1 MATDQTFIIVG
12 ASLAGAKAA
21 ETLRTEGFD
30 GRVVLIGEETERPYE
45 RPMLSKE
52 YLRGDKPAEKLY
64 VHEEGFYAE
73 KDIKLLTGTRVA
85 SLDAGAHEIT
95 LQDGRRVPYS
105 RLLLATGATPRRIPV
120 PGAELAGV
128 AYLRRM
134 SDSDDLRAAIKAAT
148 RVVVIG
154 AGWIGSEVAASAS
167 QLGAEVSVVAPEEV
181 PLERVLG
188 PLLGGVYRD
197 LHAEHGVDLHL
208 STQVEAIV
216 GNDVAQG
223 VRTTDGD
230 VIEGD
235 LIVVGV
241 GVSPRDELAQYA
253 GLTLDN
259 GIVVDEFLRT
269 SAPDVFAAGDV
280 ASAWNP
286 MYNRHIRMEHW
297 ANALNQGK
305 TAGRNMLSQDSQGTA
320 YTKLPYFYSDQY
332 DLGME
337 YNGYASDWDR
347 VVIRGD
353 LAAREFIAFWLKDG
367 RVLAGMNANIWD
379 QGDGIKALVSSGA
392 AIDADRLADQ
402 SIPLADLL
410 ADPPAKADGSSRD

>member
-1 MATDQTFIIVG
+1 MALDQTFVVVG

-21 ETLRTEGFD
+21 ETLRAEGFD
-30 GRVVLIGEETERPYE
+30 GWVVVIGEETERPYE

-52 YLRGDKPAEKLY
+52 YLRGDKPAAKLY
-64 VHEEGFYAE
+64 VHDEAFYADN
-73 KDIKLLTGTRVA
+73 DIELLTGTRVA
-85 SLDAGAHEIT
+85 SLDPGAHEVT
-95 LQDGRRVPYS
+95 LGDGSRMPYS
-105 RLLLATGATPRRIPV
+105 RLLLSTGATPRRLPL
-120 PGAELAGV
+120 PGAELPGV
-128 AYLRRM
+128 RYLRAM
-134 SDSDDLRAAIKAAT
+134 ADSDALRVAIKAAG

-154 AGWIGSEVAASAS
+154 TGWIGSEVAASAR
-167 QLGAEVSVVAPEEV
+167 QLGAEVSVVAPEAV

-188 PLLGGVYRD
+188 PELGRVYRD
-197 LHAEHGVDLHL
+197 LHDEHLVDLYL
-208 STQVEAIV
+208 STQIEAIV
-216 GNDVAQG
+216 GNDVAHG
-223 VRTTDGD
+223 VRTTDGL

-235 LIVVGV
+235 LVVVGV

-297 ANALNQGK
+297 ANALNQGQ
-305 TAGRNMLSQDSQGTA
+305 TAARNMLSQDAA

-347 VVIRGD
+347 VVVRGD
-353 LAAREFIAFWLKDG
+353 LAAREFLAFWLKDG
-367 RVLAGMNANIWD
+367 RVLAGMNANVWD
-379 QGDGIKALVSSGA
+379 QGDDIKALVRSGA
-392 AIDADRLADQ
+392 AVDADRLADL
-402 SIPLADLL
+402 SIPLGDL
-410 ADPPAKADGSSRD
+410 AT

>member
-1 MATDQTFIIVG
+1 MASEQIFVIVG

-21 ETLRTEGFD
+21 ETLRVEGFD

-52 YLRGDKPAEKLY
+52 YLRGDKPAAKLY
-64 VHEEGFYAE
+64 VHEAGFYAGN
-73 KDIKLLTGTRVA
+73 DIELLTGTRVA
-85 SLDAGAHEIT
+85 SLDTAAHEIT
-95 LQDGRRVPYS
+95 LEDGSRMPYS
-105 RLLLATGATPRRIPV
+105 RLLLSTGATPRRIPV
-120 PGAELAGV
+120 PGAELQGV
-128 AYLRRM
+128 RYLRRM
-134 SDSDDLRAAIKAAT
+134 SDSDALRAAIKAAS

-154 AGWIGSEVAASAS
+154 AGWIGSEVAASAR
-167 QLGAEVSVVAPEEV
+167 QLGAEVSVVAPEAV

-208 STQVEAIV
+208 STQIEAIV
-216 GNDVAQG
+216 GNDAAQG
-223 VRTTDGD
+223 VRTTSGL
-230 VIEGD
+230 VVEGD
-235 LIVVGV
+235 LVVVGV

-297 ANALNQGK
+297 ANALHQGQ
-305 TAGRNMLSQDSQGTA
+305 TAARNMLSQDSQITA

-337 YNGYASDWDR
+337 YNGYALDWDR
-347 VVIRGD
+347 VVVRGD
-353 LAAREFIAFWLKDG
+353 LAAREFVAFWLKDG
-367 RVLAGMNANIWD
+367 RVLAGMNANVWD
-379 QGDGIKALVSSGA
+379 QGDDIKALVRYGA
-392 AIDADRLADQ
+392 PVDADRLADL
-402 SIPLADLL
+402 SIPLGDL
-410 ADPPAKADGSSRD
+410 AT

>member
-1 MATDQTFIIVG
+1 MASEQTFVIVG

-21 ETLRTEGFD
+21 ETLRVEGFK
-30 GRVVLIGEETERPYE
+30 GRVVLIGEEAERPYE

-52 YLRGDKPAEKLY
+52 YLRGDKPAAKLY
-64 VHEEGFYAE
+64 VHEEGFYAGN
-73 KDIKLLTGTRVA
+73 DIELLTGTRVA
-85 SLDAGAHEIT
+85 SLDAAAHEIT
-95 LQDGRRVPYS
+95 LEDGSRMPYS
-105 RLLLATGATPRRIPV
+105 RLLLSTGATPRRIPV
-120 PGAELAGV
+120 PGAELQEV
-128 AYLRRM
+128 RYLRRM
-134 SDSDDLRAAIKAAT
+134 SDSDALRAAIRAAS

-154 AGWIGSEVAASAS
+154 AGWIGSEVAASAR
-167 QLGAEVSVVAPEEV
+167 QLGADVSVVAPEAV

-197 LHAEHGVDLHL
+197 LHAEQGVDLHL
-208 STQVEAIV
+208 STQIEAIV
-216 GNDVAQG
+216 GNDSAEG
-223 VRTTDGD
+223 VRTTNGL

-235 LIVVGV
+235 LVVVGV

-280 ASAWNP
+280 AAAWNP
-286 MYNRHIRMEHW
+286 MYNKHIRMEHW
-297 ANALNQGK
+297 ANALNQGQI
-305 TAGRNMLSQDSQGTA
+305 AARNMLSQDSQITA

-347 VVIRGD
+347 VVVRGD
-353 LAAREFIAFWLKDG
+353 LAAREFVAFWLKDG
-367 RVLAGMNANIWD
+367 RLLAGMNANVWD
-379 QGDGIKALVSSGA
+379 QGDDIKALVRSGA
-392 AIDADRLADQ
+392 AVDADRLADV
-402 SIPLADLL
+402 SIPLADL
-410 ADPPAKADGSSRD
+410 AT